1 METSRTT
8 AQYDRN
14 DRYNLLYEIEWI
26 LSPATDTTRSG
37 RDTTAFCN
45 GTIACNS
52 YDKCNKNVSQ
62 NTPLLF
68 SKWRRRSNVTL
79 NARSPLSWR
88 NFCAMNHFTTNSQ
101 TITRTNKLEI
111 PGRNFC
117 LSSCFNS
124 CTRVLYSPSCSLART
139 QNLCFLR
146 FGLSLRL
153 RRTAL
158 RRN

>member
-1 METSRTT
+1 METSYTT
-8 AQYDRN
+8 AQYNRN

-37 RDTTAFCN
+37 RDTTAFCY

-68 SKWRRRSNVTL
+68 SKWRRRSKVTL

-88 NFCAMNHFTTNSQ
+88 NFSAMNPFTTNSQ
-101 TITRTNKLEI
+101 KITITNKLEI
-111 PGRNFC
+111 PEESFS

-124 CTRVLYSPSCSLART
+124 CTWVLYSPNCSLVLT

-146 FGLSLRL
+146 FCLSLRL

-158 RRN
+158 RRK